1 MDYHVKLVHS
11 SLDELKK
18 IIDSGIPPIV
28 ILPGIPEITQ
38 HASVITGYNEEEKT
52 ILHYIQ
58 KGNQEGE
65 QQEGAIPQG
74 VFDREWSEEGRSV
87 NTYLTTRYIYQI
99 LH

>member
-1 MDYHVKLVHS
+1 ML
-11 SLDELKK
+11 
-18 IIDSGIPPIV
+18 GIPPIV

-65 QQEGAIPQG
+65 QQEGAIPQEI
-74 VFDREWSEEGRSV
+74 FDREWSEEGRLLIIICSSPDTLS
-87 NTYLTTRYIYQI
+87 NITLEHNSQR
-99 LH
+99 